1 MTTTHPEQPV
11 QPDAHSWPTH
21 DIAVAGYAT
30 YAEAER
36 AVDHLSDAD
45 FPVEHVS
52 IAGRG
57 VSTLETVTGRLTN
70 GRAALGGA
78 AAGVWT
84 GLLLGLLLGLFVPGV
99 AWFGVVVTGLLLGAA
114 WGAALGY
121 VGHRATRG
129 RRDFS
134 SVRTIVAERYEVMVA
149 APVAAEAQRLLG
161 R

>member
-1 MTTTHPEQPV
+1 MSTIHPEQPV
-11 QPDAHSWPTH
+11 QHDDRAWPTH
-21 DIAVAGYAT
+21 DVAVAGFAT

-36 AVDHLSDAD
+36 AVDHLSDAG
-45 FPVEHVS
+45 FPVEQVS

-57 VSTLETVTGRLTN
+57 VSTLESVTGRLTN
-70 GRAALGGA
+70 GRAAAGGA

-84 GLLLGLLLGLFVPGV
+84 GLLLGLLLGIFVPGV
-99 AWFGVVVTGLLLGAA
+99 AWFGVVLTGLVLGAA

-134 SVRTIVAERYEVMVA
+134 SVRSIVAERYEVMVA
-149 APVAAEAQRLLG
+149 APVAAEAQRLLD